1 MSNFLG
7 ELTPDDKDVIQAA
20 INEFLKFGYKLIDDN
35 NTASL
40 YTRSA
45 KSFKEKLENNSVSFT
60 TDELRI
66 LHHSLVLLRD
76 NMNEADSLGFTNQ
89 SMNDKFTTTF
99 DKLIQDLEVFLR

>member
-40 YTRSA
+40 YKSSA
-45 KSFKEKLENNSVSFT
+45 MIFKEKFENNSSSFT
-60 TDELRI
+60 TDEFRI
-66 LHHSLVLLRD
+66 LHYSLVLLRD
-76 NMNEADSLGFTNQ
+76 NLNEADSLGFTDQ
-89 SMNDKFTTTF
+89 SMNDKFTVSF
-99 DKLIQDLEVFLR
+99 DKLIPGLEAFLK

>member
-7 ELTPDDKDVIQAA
+7 ELTPDDKDVIKAA

-35 NTASL
+35 NIASL
-40 YTRSA
+40 YKRSA
-45 KSFKEKLENNSVSFT
+45 LSFIEKFENNSVSFT

-76 NMNEADSLGFTNQ
+76 NLNEADSLGFTNQ
-89 SMNDKFTTTF
+89 SMNDKFTASF
-99 DKLIQDLEVFLR
+99 DKLIPGLEAFLK

>member
-20 INEFLKFGYKLIDDN
+20 IDEFLKFGYKLIDEN
-35 NTASL
+35 KTASL
-40 YTRSA
+40 YKRSA
-45 KSFKEKLENNSVSFT
+45 TTFKEKFENNSVSFT

-76 NMNEADSLGFTNQ
+76 NMNEADSLGYVDQT
-89 SMNDKFTTTF
+89 MKAKFTTTF
-99 DKLIQDLEVFLR
+99 DKLMPSLEVFLK

>member
-1 MSNFLG
+1 MSNFLK
-7 ELTPDDKDVIQAA
+7 ELTLDDKDVIQSA

-40 YTRSA
+40 YKRSA
-45 KSFKEKLENNSVSFT
+45 MAFKEKFENNSVSFT

-76 NMNEADSLGFTNQ
+76 NLNEADSLGFTDQ
-89 SMNDKFTTTF
+89 SMIDKFTTTF
-99 DKLIQDLEVFLR
+99 DKLIPELEVFLQ